1 MKDRIIVQLID
12 HTNGS
17 QRDLSLDA
25 NISAYELFAGLN
37 SALGWGCDVTDN
49 SVCYLAAENPVALLR
64 GSASLREL
72 GLRDGSTLHYTG
84 RGKDR

>member
-12 HTNGS
+12 HTDNS
-17 QRDLSLDA
+17 SRDLSLDL
-25 NISAYELFAGLN
+25 NISAYELFVGLN
-37 SALGWGCDVTDN
+37 TAFGWGCDAADN
-49 SVCYLAAENPVALLR
+49 SVCYLASENPIALLR

-84 RGKDR
+84 RGKGR